1 MSISQSVAIESTKLS
16 GVTASGLIVCGVTL
30 SDWVLILTAIS
41 VVLGVYF
48 SFRKHVRE
56 ERASKREAGGSK
68 DGD

>member
-16 GVTASGLIVCGVTL
+16 GVAASGLIVCGVTL

-41 VVLGVYF
+41 VVMGAYF
-48 SFRKHVRE
+48 SFRRHVRE
-56 ERASKREAGGSK
+56 ERASKRETVGAK

>member
-41 VVLGVYF
+41 VVIGVYF
-48 SFRKHVRE
+48 SFRRHVRE
-56 ERASKREAGGSK
+56 ELASKRNIAGSQDGS
-68 DGD
+68 